1 MDCKWKPCATK
12 GLFGECYGAVVCDKA
27 KAMAKVE
34 VGEVPKLTHNTN
46 PCGFKGLFGECHQT
60 FEVKQ
65 TCPDNK
71 TLKDGLCYTKNQ

>member
-12 GLFGECYGAVVCDKA
+12 GLFGECYGTVVCDTA

-46 PCGFKGLFGECHQT
+46 PGGFKGLFGECHQT